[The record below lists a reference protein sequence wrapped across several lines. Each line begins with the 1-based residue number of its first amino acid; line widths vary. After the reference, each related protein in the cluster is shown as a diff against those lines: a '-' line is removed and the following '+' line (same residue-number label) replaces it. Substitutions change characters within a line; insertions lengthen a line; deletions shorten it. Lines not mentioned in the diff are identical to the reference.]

1 MGEAA
6 RFFFMLNIQV
16 CTKDG
21 KKLNGNL
28 MYTIRPI
35 GEVINYNL
43 KKTDGKKYADGK
55 TGKDSRKSEEI
66 RLT

>member
-35 GEVINYNL
+35 GEAINYNL
-43 KKTDGKKYADGK
+43 KKQMERNTLMERQAKIAEKVKKLG
-55 TGKDSRKSEEI
+55 
-66 RLT
+66 